1 MSVKSAESAGDLFKR
16 CAEAI
21 CQADGLLITAGAG
34 MGVDSGLPDFRGQ
47 TGFWQAYPAL
57 AKANID
63 FQDIANP
70 EAFRVTPR
78 RAWGFYGH
86 RLNLY
91 RHTVPHEGFAIL
103 HRMGE
108 KMPKGLF
115 VFTSN
120 VDGQFQKAGFS
131 NSQVHECHGSI
142 HHLQCLD
149 GCMGDIWPAVDFHPQ
164 VDEEN
169 CQLTSDFPRCEH
181 CGGIARPNILMFSDW
196 EWIAHQAYRQEARI
210 KKWLSGIHRLV
221 VIEIGAGSKIPTARN
236 FGARQQ
242 GFLIRINPTEPEL
255 GDASGVSLRMGGFA
269 ALQGIESAILAVA
282 GENDE

>member
-1 MSVKSAESAGDLFKR
+1 MSGKSADSPDEVFQR

-21 CQADGLLITAGAG
+21 FQADGLLITAGAG
-34 MGVDSGLPDFRGQ
+34 MGVDSGLPDFRGT

-70 EAFRVTPR
+70 EAFRVVPR

-91 RHTVPHEGFAIL
+91 RQTVPHEGFSIL
-103 HRMGE
+103 RRLGE
-108 KMPKGLF
+108 KISNGMF

-120 VDGQFQKAGFS
+120 VDGQFQKADFDS
-131 NSQVHECHGSI
+131 NQVHECHGSI

-149 GCMGDIWPAVDFHPQ
+149 GCMGDIWPADDFHPQ

-169 CQLTSDFPRCEH
+169 CLLTTDFPRCEH

-196 EWIAHQAYRQEARI
+196 EWIAHQAYRQEARL
-210 KKWLSGIHRLV
+210 KEWLSSVQHLV
-221 VIEIGAGSKIPTARN
+221 VIEIGAGSKIPTARS
-236 FGARQQ
+236 FGVRQK

-255 GDASGVSLRMGGFA
+255 GGATGVSLRMDGLA
-269 ALQGIESAILAVA
+269 ALRGIEGAIMARK
-282 GENDE
+282 GGNDE